1 MEGVVAKR
9 LDSKYLPGE
18 RTDHWRKIKNLRR
31 QEVVVAGYKPGKGN
45 RTGQVGSLL
54 IGVNDPSGLIY
65 AGHVGTGFS
74 VKTLRMLG
82 QRLEPLASSGLPVR
96 RPGAA
101 RAYPHRGVGRA
112 TAGDRGDL
120 RQVDQG
126 GPDAGAGVQGPAR
139 RQGPFGCDP

>member
-1 MEGVVAKR
+1 MVAKR

-54 IGVNDPSGLIY
+54 IGVHDPSGLIY

-74 VKTLRMLG
+74 VETLRMLR
-82 QRLEPLASSGLPVR
+82 QRLEPLR
-96 RPGAA
+96 RPDSPYHGPGAA
-101 RAYPHRGVGRA
+101 RACPHRGVGRA
-112 TAGDRGDL
+112 TAGDRGGL
-120 RQVDQG
+120 R
-126 GPDAGAGVQGPAR
+126 
-139 RQGPFGCDP
+139 